1 MGKDLII
8 HCGGLEVI
16 NEVLQLE
23 RERERGRVP
32 DLEINRTCYDQFGNS
47 PTIINSCTFQT
58 TASTC
63 FW

>member
-23 RERERGRVP
+23 REGES
-32 DLEINRTCYDQFGNS
+32 ES
-47 PTIINSCTFQT
+47 S
-58 TASTC
+58 
-63 FW
+63 